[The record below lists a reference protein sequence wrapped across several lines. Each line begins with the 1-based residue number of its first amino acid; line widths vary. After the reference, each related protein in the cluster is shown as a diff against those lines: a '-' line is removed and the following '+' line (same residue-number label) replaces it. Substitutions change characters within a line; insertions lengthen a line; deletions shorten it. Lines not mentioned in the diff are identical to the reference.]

1 MIPKVIYMCHKT
13 LKNIKVY
20 SGNWKKLNPDYDIK
34 LYDDTMCREF
44 LLKEYSQLHL
54 DIFDFLEDGPIKSDF
69 WRVCIINKYGGYYVD
84 SDIEPISPLKKY
96 VDDKDDFVTCISM
109 NFKPH
114 YIHFQL
120 NPHLIFSD
128 KNSIILQ
135 NCIDRYI
142 QKYSNKDKYDYW
154 SWSVCNLLIIDGI
167 TRKFN
172 RIKIN
177 DIQFNFLHE
186 KKNKTCTFKN
196 RLVLRNSYSNY
207 KDHNFV

>member
-13 LKNIKVY
+13 LENIKVY
-20 SGNWKKLNPDYDIK
+20 SQNWKKLNPEYEIK

-44 LLKEYSQLHL
+44 LLKEYSQLYL
-54 DIFDFLEDGPIKSDF
+54 DIFDFLEDGAIKCDF

-84 SDIEPISPLKKY
+84 ADIEPIAPLKKY
-96 VDDKDDFVTCISM
+96 VTDKDDFVTCISM

-128 KNSIILQ
+128 KNSTILKK
-135 NCIDRYI
+135 CIYRYI
-142 QKYSNKDKYDYW
+142 EKYSNKDKYDYW
-154 SWSVCNLLIIDGI
+154 DWSICNLLIIDGI
-167 TRKFN
+167 TQKFN

-177 DIQFNFLHE
+177 GIQFNFLHE

-207 KDHNFV
+207 KNHNFV

>member
-1 MIPKVIYMCHKT
+1 
-13 LKNIKVY
+13 
-20 SGNWKKLNPDYDIK
+20 
-34 LYDDTMCREF
+34 MCRDF

-54 DIFDFLEDGPIKSDF
+54 DIFDFLDDGPIKCDF
-69 WRVCIINKYGGYYVD
+69 WRVCIINKYGGYYVE
-84 SDIEPISPLKKY
+84 SDIEPIAPLKEY
-96 VDDKDDFVTCISM
+96 VDEKDDFVTCISM
-109 NFKPH
+109 NFKPD

-142 QKYSNKDKYDYW
+142 QKYSNKNKYDYW
-154 SWSVCNLLIIDGI
+154 NWSICNLLLIDGI

-186 KKNKTCTFKN
+186 QKNKTCTFKN